1 MGRKLIKE
9 AYEFLAVL
17 GATFYILLCP
27 VFVLSLVYSIKKV
40 NEKRKDDA
48 PWELKGLLL
57 ACIVSMILLVAPIM
71 YHCIA

>member
-1 MGRKLIKE
+1 MIKE
-9 AYEFLAVL
+9 IFEFLGNL
-17 GATFYILLCP
+17 GITFYIVLCP

-40 NEKRKDDA
+40 NEEKKKDA

-57 ACIVSMILLVAPIM
+57 ACIISMILLVAPMM